1 MGKKQL
7 ERSEG
12 HSVVHYMNVVA
23 MVIGLFSRRQ
33 ELEHRMLGTKDAIV
47 YVKPFALT
55 YSHEASEVTPEVVWG
70 SSIVLAEPE
79 ACGLIP

>member
-7 ERSEG
+7 EGSEG

-47 YVKPFALT
+47 CIKPFALT
-55 YSHEASEVTPEVVWG
+55 YSHEASEVTPKVVWE

-79 ACGLIP
+79 ACGLMP

>member
-7 ERSEG
+7 EGSEG

-55 YSHEASEVTPEVVWG
+55 
-70 SSIVLAEPE
+70 
-79 ACGLIP
+79 